1 MNTKFGTIRNMG
13 PNIKKLLK
21 EKEKTQGEL
30 AEAWGVEKASACNL
44 LSGKRKIDTEKA
56 LIAADFLGCTVY
68 ELIQTNPGSLPA
80 NGNFEEEHG
89 GESYGQE

>member
-13 PNIKKLLK
+13 LNIKKMLK

-68 ELIQTNPGSLPA
+68 DLIEPA
-80 NGNFEEEHG
+80 IGNFEEEHG
-89 GESYGQE
+89 GESFDESTV